1 MNQVNVLLGYDP
13 RCTFYPKAT
22 PNGVVYYYLRYYLP
36 GNIRVS
42 RSVGQNKK
50 EAKRLMFEKNQSLK
64 EGVFDDFDFQRIPDG
79 GLMRVIL
86 IGFVG
91 YTYLKMVKR
100 VNLLNDKI
108 DFLKAKFD
116 DLQKQISENKQ
127 KRKES

>member
-1 MNQVNVLLGYDP
+1 MG
-13 RCTFYPKAT
+13 
-22 PNGVVYYYLRYYLP
+22 
-36 GNIRVS
+36 I
-42 RSVGQNKK
+42 
-50 EAKRLMFEKNQSLK
+50 FETYIS
-64 EGVFDDFDFQRIPDG
+64 DG

-86 IGFVG
+86 ISFVS

>member
-1 MNQVNVLLGYDP
+1 MG
-13 RCTFYPKAT
+13 
-22 PNGVVYYYLRYYLP
+22 
-36 GNIRVS
+36 I
-42 RSVGQNKK
+42 
-50 EAKRLMFEKNQSLK
+50 FETYIS
-64 EGVFDDFDFQRIPDG
+64 DG

-108 DFLKAKFD
+108 DFLKAKFAEF
-116 DLQKQISENKQ
+116 QKQITENKQ

>member
-1 MNQVNVLLGYDP
+1 MG
-13 RCTFYPKAT
+13 
-22 PNGVVYYYLRYYLP
+22 
-36 GNIRVS
+36 I
-42 RSVGQNKK
+42 
-50 EAKRLMFEKNQSLK
+50 FETYIS
-64 EGVFDDFDFQRIPDG
+64 DG

-108 DFLKAKFD
+108 DFFKAKFD

-127 KRKES
+127 NKRIHNVKN

>member
-1 MNQVNVLLGYDP
+1 MISQFDAGEIVWIERFVMD
-13 RCTFYPKAT
+13 
-22 PNGVVYYYLRYYLP
+22 
-36 GNIRVS
+36 I
-42 RSVGQNKK
+42 
-50 EAKRLMFEKNQSLK
+50 FETYIS
-64 EGVFDDFDFQRIPDG
+64 DG

-127 KRKES
+127 KQKDS

>member
-1 MNQVNVLLGYDP
+1 
-13 RCTFYPKAT
+13 
-22 PNGVVYYYLRYYLP
+22 
-36 GNIRVS
+36 
-42 RSVGQNKK
+42 
-50 EAKRLMFEKNQSLK
+50 
-64 EGVFDDFDFQRIPDG
+64 
-79 GLMRVIL
+79 MRVIL

-127 KRKES
+127 KQKDS

>member
-1 MNQVNVLLGYDP
+1 MG
-13 RCTFYPKAT
+13 
-22 PNGVVYYYLRYYLP
+22 
-36 GNIRVS
+36 I
-42 RSVGQNKK
+42 
-50 EAKRLMFEKNQSLK
+50 FETYIS
-64 EGVFDDFDFQRIPDG
+64 DG

-100 VNLLNDKI
+100 VDLLNDKV

>member
-1 MNQVNVLLGYDP
+1 M
-13 RCTFYPKAT
+13 
-22 PNGVVYYYLRYYLP
+22 
-36 GNIRVS
+36 
-42 RSVGQNKK
+42 
-50 EAKRLMFEKNQSLK
+50 
-64 EGVFDDFDFQRIPDG
+64 GVFETYLSDG

>member
-1 MNQVNVLLGYDP
+1 MS
-13 RCTFYPKAT
+13 
-22 PNGVVYYYLRYYLP
+22 
-36 GNIRVS
+36 I
-42 RSVGQNKK
+42 
-50 EAKRLMFEKNQSLK
+50 FETYIS
-64 EGVFDDFDFQRIPDG
+64 DG

-108 DFLKAKFD
+108 DFMKAKFD

>member
-1 MNQVNVLLGYDP
+1 MG
-13 RCTFYPKAT
+13 
-22 PNGVVYYYLRYYLP
+22 
-36 GNIRVS
+36 I
-42 RSVGQNKK
+42 
-50 EAKRLMFEKNQSLK
+50 FETYIS
-64 EGVFDDFDFQRIPDG
+64 DG

-86 IGFVG
+86 IGFVS

-127 KRKES
+127 KQNDS

>member
-1 MNQVNVLLGYDP
+1 MG
-13 RCTFYPKAT
+13 
-22 PNGVVYYYLRYYLP
+22 
-36 GNIRVS
+36 I
-42 RSVGQNKK
+42 
-50 EAKRLMFEKNQSLK
+50 FETYIS
-64 EGVFDDFDFQRIPDG
+64 EGR
-79 GLMRVIL
+79 LMRVIL

>member
-1 MNQVNVLLGYDP
+1 MG
-13 RCTFYPKAT
+13 
-22 PNGVVYYYLRYYLP
+22 
-36 GNIRVS
+36 I
-42 RSVGQNKK
+42 
-50 EAKRLMFEKNQSLK
+50 LK
-64 EGVFDDFDFQRIPDG
+64 TYISDG

>member
-1 MNQVNVLLGYDP
+1 MS
-13 RCTFYPKAT
+13 
-22 PNGVVYYYLRYYLP
+22 
-36 GNIRVS
+36 I
-42 RSVGQNKK
+42 
-50 EAKRLMFEKNQSLK
+50 FETYIS
-64 EGVFDDFDFQRIPDG
+64 DG

-100 VNLLNDKI
+100 VNLLNEKI

>member
-50 EAKRLMFEKNQSLK
+50 EAKR
-64 EGVFDDFDFQRIPDG
+64 
-79 GLMRVIL
+79 
-86 IGFVG
+86 
-91 YTYLKMVKR
+91 
-100 VNLLNDKI
+100 
-108 DFLKAKFD
+108 
-116 DLQKQISENKQ
+116 
-127 KRKES
+127 

>member
-1 MNQVNVLLGYDP
+1 MG
-13 RCTFYPKAT
+13 
-22 PNGVVYYYLRYYLP
+22 
-36 GNIRVS
+36 I
-42 RSVGQNKK
+42 
-50 EAKRLMFEKNQSLK
+50 FETYIS
-64 EGVFDDFDFQRIPDG
+64 DG
-79 GLMRVIL
+79 GLMRIIL

-108 DFLKAKFD
+108 DFLKAKFH

>member
-1 MNQVNVLLGYDP
+1 MN
-13 RCTFYPKAT
+13 F
-22 PNGVVYYYLRYYLP
+22 
-36 GNIRVS
+36 
-42 RSVGQNKK
+42 
-50 EAKRLMFEKNQSLK
+50 FETYIS
-64 EGVFDDFDFQRIPDG
+64 DG

-108 DFLKAKFD
+108 DFLKEKFD

-127 KRKES
+127 KQKDSYCLKLKSITLMGKHSSKSNTLMKWTH

>member
-1 MNQVNVLLGYDP
+1 MG
-13 RCTFYPKAT
+13 
-22 PNGVVYYYLRYYLP
+22 
-36 GNIRVS
+36 I
-42 RSVGQNKK
+42 
-50 EAKRLMFEKNQSLK
+50 FETYIS
-64 EGVFDDFDFQRIPDG
+64 DG

-108 DFLKAKFD
+108 NYLKTKFD

>member
-1 MNQVNVLLGYDP
+1 MGIFETYIS
-13 RCTFYPKAT
+13 
-22 PNGVVYYYLRYYLP
+22 NG
-36 GNIRVS
+36 GI
-42 RSVGQNKK
+42 
-50 EAKRLMFEKNQSLK
+50 
-64 EGVFDDFDFQRIPDG
+64 
-79 GLMRVIL
+79 MRVIL

-100 VNLLNDKI
+100 INLLNDKI

>member
-1 MNQVNVLLGYDP
+1 MG
-13 RCTFYPKAT
+13 
-22 PNGVVYYYLRYYLP
+22 
-36 GNIRVS
+36 I
-42 RSVGQNKK
+42 
-50 EAKRLMFEKNQSLK
+50 FETYIS
-64 EGVFDDFDFQRIPDG
+64 DG

-86 IGFVG
+86 IGFVV
-91 YTYLKMVKR
+91 YTYLKIVKR

>member
-64 EGVFDDFDFQRIPDG
+64 EGVFDDFDFQRIPDSIKDQ
-79 GLMRVIL
+79 L
-86 IGFVG
+86 
-91 YTYLKMVKR
+91 
-100 VNLLNDKI
+100 
-108 DFLKAKFD
+108 
-116 DLQKQISENKQ
+116 
-127 KRKES
+127 RKPKLCLTMPWRDT

>member
-1 MNQVNVLLGYDP
+1 MSQIVKTSGSTVQ
-13 RCTFYPKAT
+13 K
-22 PNGVVYYYLRYYLP
+22 
-36 GNIRVS
+36 IS
-42 RSVGQNKK
+42 ES
-50 EAKRLMFEKNQSLK
+50 KRFIMSIFETYIS
-64 EGVFDDFDFQRIPDG
+64 DG

>member
-1 MNQVNVLLGYDP
+1 MG
-13 RCTFYPKAT
+13 
-22 PNGVVYYYLRYYLP
+22 
-36 GNIRVS
+36 I
-42 RSVGQNKK
+42 
-50 EAKRLMFEKNQSLK
+50 FETYIS
-64 EGVFDDFDFQRIPDG
+64 DG

-100 VNLLNDKI
+100 VNLLNDKV
-108 DFLKAKFD
+108 DFLRAKFD

>member
-1 MNQVNVLLGYDP
+1 M
-13 RCTFYPKAT
+13 C
-22 PNGVVYYYLRYYLP
+22 
-36 GNIRVS
+36 I
-42 RSVGQNKK
+42 
-50 EAKRLMFEKNQSLK
+50 FETYIS
-64 EGVFDDFDFQRIPDG
+64 DG

-127 KRKES
+127 NQKDS

>member
-1 MNQVNVLLGYDP
+1 MG
-13 RCTFYPKAT
+13 
-22 PNGVVYYYLRYYLP
+22 
-36 GNIRVS
+36 I
-42 RSVGQNKK
+42 
-50 EAKRLMFEKNQSLK
+50 FETCMS
-64 EGVFDDFDFQRIPDG
+64 DG
-79 GLMRVIL
+79 GLMRFIL
-86 IGFVG
+86 IGFVS